1 MVEDAKQTNNKQTN
15 NNKNQ
20 TKGYGDQVR
29 VLLDAL
35 TLA

>member
-20 TKGYGDQVR
+20 TEGYGDQVR